1 MLHCRAKFFL
11 VVVIILWGVRGAAQ
25 KGENNPYSKY
35 GIGEM
40 SNGNNAVLRG
50 MGNITS
56 AYKNAYILN
65 SDNPASYSYLER
77 TTFEVGGTAST
88 RTINGSGFNYRTGTA
103 TLSHLSLG
111 FPVHKNAGI
120 SIGFKPYTQAYYFM
134 ADTIAY
140 TTTPPSPID
149 SVMRIYQGSGGLNYA
164 YFGAGAKYKGF
175 SFGFN
180 LGYMFGTIRRRT
192 TAFPIDTQKINKAYT
207 ADFNDYLRF
216 GGLHWKC
223 GVMYETT
230 LDSGY
235 SLRLGGTFTLNQNLF
250 ERLNAYQVSSYDLR
264 DTMINDTTYNSGERQ
279 GKLTLPMS
287 FSIGAMLTHGTK
299 WNVGIDF
306 TTAQWSGFKSQPD
319 TILRSGVGSSSYKLA
334 LGGEFTPDANSIR
347 NYMARVT
354 YRLGLYYGTD
364 YLRLY
369 NTVLPCYGVT
379 AGASLP
385 FRRSQSQIH
394 MAVDIGRL
402 GLTEKSLMEQTY
414 IRFTLGVSIN
424 DKWFMKRKYD

>member
-1 MLHCRAKFFL
+1 MLHCRASIFILVFF
-11 VVVIILWGVRGAAQ
+11 ISGGVKVSAQ
-25 KGENNPYSKY
+25 GENNPYSKY

-56 AYKNAYILN
+56 VYKNAYVLN

-77 TTFEVGGTAST
+77 TTFEIGGTAST
-88 RTINGSGFNYRTGTA
+88 RTINSSNYNYKTGTA
-103 TLSHLSLG
+103 SLSYLTIG
-111 FPVHKNAGI
+111 FPVSKNAGI
-120 SIGFKPYTQAYYFM
+120 SIGFKPYSQAYYYM
-134 ADTIAY
+134 ADTVSY
-140 TTTPPSPID
+140 TTNPPSPID
-149 SVMRIYQGSGGLNYA
+149 SVRRNYQGQGGLNYA
-164 YFGAGAKYKGF
+164 YLGAGARYKGV

-180 LGYMFGTIRRRT
+180 LGYLFGTVRRIT
-192 TAFPIDTQKINKAYT
+192 SAVPIDNQKINNAYT
-207 ADFNDYLRF
+207 AAFIDYLRF

-223 GVMYETT
+223 GLMYETKI
-230 LDSGY
+230 DSDY
-235 SLRLGGTFTLNQNLF
+235 TFRLGGTFTLNQNLF
-250 ERLNAYQVSSYDLR
+250 ERLNAYEISSYDLN
-264 DTMINDTTYNSGERQ
+264 DTLINDTTYNSGEKQ

-299 WNVGIDF
+299 WNVGLDF
-306 TTAQWSGFKSQPD
+306 TMAQWSGFKSRPD
-319 TILRSGVGSSSYKLA
+319 TILASGVGSNSYKLS

-354 YRLGLYYGTD
+354 YRLGMYYGTD
-364 YLRLY
+364 YLKLY

-394 MAVDIGRL
+394 MAVDVGRL
-402 GLTEKSLMEQTY
+402 GLTDKSLMQHTY